1 MNISLRDLNPHQD
14 ISARLTKILNDL
26 MRKQSYISWEMIYTT
41 KHGQVKLGKV
51 TAALGQLEGG
61 DVVIYGFLEEVV

>member
-1 MNISLRDLNPHQD
+1 
-14 ISARLTKILNDL
+14 
-26 MRKQSYISWEMIYTT
+26 MRKNSYISWEMIYTT